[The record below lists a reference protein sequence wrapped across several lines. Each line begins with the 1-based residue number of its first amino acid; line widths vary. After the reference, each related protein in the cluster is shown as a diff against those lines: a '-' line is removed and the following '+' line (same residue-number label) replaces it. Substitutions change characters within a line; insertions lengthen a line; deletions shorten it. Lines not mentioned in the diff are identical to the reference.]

1 MASPRLRALAKAAL
15 LAAETAERSTDPRH
29 LDEAQRLRD
38 LWKAEIERVPGAP
51 EKTRRYLLAYAAAH
65 AFLVGILAQVLN

>member
-1 MASPRLRALAKAAL
+1 MDEALRLR
-15 LAAETAERSTDPRH
+15 E
-29 LDEAQRLRD
+29 

-51 EKTRRYLLAYAAAH
+51 EKTRRYLRAYAVAH